1 MKNVM
6 RTVSLQK
13 KLVKSSIW
21 GSIFAG
27 LIAFILLLGI
37 SIYQTMSVQDELMDE
52 ISDMLLIADISSVSG
67 SQLDELSEEFEIQY
81 QLNYNNQILTYSE
94 DFQSIFITLIENN
107 KNKEGYSFIW
117 HDNQLWR
124 TYIQTNDEM
133 LSFIVQPIKYRVK
146 DLMNTFAIYFGIL
159 LLLWAIQ
166 WLFIHF
172 TVKHQFKRFNLLA
185 KQIAEKSADDLAPIQ
200 HQAVEFQELQPMIH
214 QLNELLARLEHSL
227 EAEQRFTA
235 DASHELRSPLSAI
248 QMRLQLLTRK
258 YASNEILNKDL
269 KQIQQDVSRGTLVLE
284 NLLLLARLDPRKTN
298 DLPKSK
304 IDLEALIQDVISALK
319 PFVDEKQ
326 INIKMS
332 VAQDVCIHVNKELIF
347 TCIRN
352 ILDNA
357 IRYISM
363 NGEIYIQVLKQS
375 HQTEIVITDNG
386 NNVTDETIARLGERF
401 YRALGT
407 KTTGSGLGI
416 SICQK
421 IIELHHGQLSFSKSE
436 QGGLIVKISLPN

>member
-1 MKNVM
+1 M
-6 RTVSLQK
+6 
-13 KLVKSSIW
+13 
-21 GSIFAG
+21 
-27 LIAFILLLGI
+27 
-37 SIYQTMSVQDELMDE
+37 
-52 ISDMLLIADISSVSG
+52 
-67 SQLDELSEEFEIQY
+67 
-81 QLNYNNQILTYSE
+81 
-94 DFQSIFITLIENN
+94 
-107 KNKEGYSFIW
+107 
-117 HDNQLWR
+117 
-124 TYIQTNDEM
+124 
-133 LSFIVQPIKYRVK
+133 
-146 DLMNTFAIYFGIL
+146 
-159 LLLWAIQ
+159 
-166 WLFIHF
+166 
-172 TVKHQFKRFNLLA
+172 LA

-332 VAQDVCIHVNKELIF
+332 IAQD
-347 TCIRN
+347 
-352 ILDNA
+352 
-357 IRYISM
+357 
-363 NGEIYIQVLKQS
+363 
-375 HQTEIVITDNG
+375 
-386 NNVTDETIARLGERF
+386 
-401 YRALGT
+401 T
-407 KTTGSGLGI
+407 K
-416 SICQK
+416 
-421 IIELHHGQLSFSKSE
+421 H
-436 QGGLIVKISLPN
+436 SLQ